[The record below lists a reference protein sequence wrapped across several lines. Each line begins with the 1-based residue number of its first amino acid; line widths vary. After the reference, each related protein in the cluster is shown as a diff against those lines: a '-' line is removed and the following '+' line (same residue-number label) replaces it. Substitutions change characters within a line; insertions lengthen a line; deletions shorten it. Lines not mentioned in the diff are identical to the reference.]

1 MMLIKQQT
9 LELLHRISATAR
21 FNSERVE
28 ILEKLLGKVLS
39 EGLET
44 VDMQKCLDDFKKLEK
59 DQKDLFSPQGIFKQQ
74 RNLSFFKIDG
84 KKATEYLYTTYFPFT
99 NPELCG
105 ELGYRVAFSLLL
117 CQSISYVVGTKAKK
131 LGFTNEVY
139 KFNDRYEYANQSF
152 VSIPNDNYIKIWSDA
167 ITFKTEEILSDIDN
181 ILLNELGEHMDTE
194 MTTGIKEAFN
204 ELSFTQEDIQNG
216 ELFRLEI
223 KPLLKIDV
231 DTYVLLGNF
240 YILRALVY
248 QCETLLKNCKFYR
261 ENSGYVFER
270 KALMLFSNKF
280 SADLHPKIKY
290 GNNYELDGLLNLKNT
305 SWFIEC
311 ASHPPDIEALFG
323 NDVEIEE
330 DLEKSIIHCQ
340 NQGVRDIENA
350 ENEAIKRY
358 NPHDKRGIIV
368 VTDPYYPNM
377 MGSVY
382 NYFASMTKEFNK
394 PLPEE
399 IKNPIPEVKFPRYII
414 TYFELEDI
422 LSQPD
427 SNLFEEFLEWR
438 TQSNMPIAC
447 TDELDY
453 WDYFTKMYG
462 NKEREEIF
470 RICQKNRNIIYY
482 IGNRF
487 NDKHHLDKIM
497 EKESK

>member
-1 MMLIKQQT
+1 
-9 LELLHRISATAR
+9 
-21 FNSERVE
+21 
-28 ILEKLLGKVLS
+28 
-39 EGLET
+39 
-44 VDMQKCLDDFKKLEK
+44 
-59 DQKDLFSPQGIFKQQ
+59 
-74 RNLSFFKIDG
+74 
-84 KKATEYLYTTYFPFT
+84 
-99 NPELCG
+99 
-105 ELGYRVAFSLLL
+105 
-117 CQSISYVVGTKAKK
+117 
-131 LGFTNEVY
+131 
-139 KFNDRYEYANQSF
+139 
-152 VSIPNDNYIKIWSDA
+152 
-167 ITFKTEEILSDIDN
+167 
-181 ILLNELGEHMDTE
+181 
-194 MTTGIKEAFN
+194 
-204 ELSFTQEDIQNG
+204 
-216 ELFRLEI
+216 
-223 KPLLKIDV
+223 
-231 DTYVLLGNF
+231 
-240 YILRALVY
+240 
-248 QCETLLKNCKFYR
+248 
-261 ENSGYVFER
+261 
-270 KALMLFSNKF
+270 MLFSNKF

-438 TQSNMPIAC
+438 TQSNMPIAV
-447 TDELDY
+447 
-453 WDYFTKMYG
+453 
-462 NKEREEIF
+462 
-470 RICQKNRNIIYY
+470 
-482 IGNRF
+482 
-487 NDKHHLDKIM
+487 
-497 EKESK
+497 